1 VIIPVIIPITVAAT
15 VLVVIVIIP
24 VIVVVITVI
33 VTPVVVVPVV
43 MAVPASRCGRR
54 GGDGLNFAD
63 NHDRAV
69 KPGGH
74 ASHRVFPKAANRPG
88 PIHHAVSGVPGDET
102 VFLAH
107 GGQQRPAEIDGPLIL
122 SAHDCRSISGD
133 RHAGGRALA
142 TAGEANRSERQPE
155 AVPLGNKAPLL
166 PDGFGFTHGQ
176 HTTRGIYRNIADS
189 IFAQPTEPLAPE
201 IAAGGI
207 EAGHKAVARTLG
219 DKGGGPECGIKIDGA
234 REAAAD
240 NQIASRINGN

>member
-1 VIIPVIIPITVAAT
+1 MIIPVIIPITVAAT

-24 VIVVVITVI
+24 VSVVVITVI
-33 VTPVVVVPVV
+33 VTPVIVVPVV

-69 KPGGH
+69 KSGGH
-74 ASHRVFPKAANRPG
+74 ASHRVFPEAADRP
-88 PIHHAVSGVPGDET
+88 
-102 VFLAH
+102 
-107 GGQQRPAEIDGPLIL
+107 
-122 SAHDCRSISGD
+122 
-133 RHAGGRALA
+133 
-142 TAGEANRSERQPE
+142 ERQPE

-166 PDGFGFTHGQ
+166 PDGFGLTDGQ
-176 HTTRGIYRNIADS
+176 HTTRGIDRNIADS